1 MSKLLLL
8 LSLQKSDKSKSLF
21 NKEWCEWFAHFWEW
35 IALLLKKTTN
45 LLKKNCCFHHVFD
58 NFSLFSHFYAQE
70 QIAPIALSLAFGKEW
85 MANLLFRLQK
95 KSNLYEKPKSKFP
108 TLGNGEISTVK
119 DNFLEVGGFISVVA
133 LQLNKLETQVWFPTP
148 IQNGQD
154 WWLSYVTLL
163 LGDEDIWMVLVT

>member
-1 MSKLLLL
+1 
-8 LSLQKSDKSKSLF
+8 
-21 NKEWCEWFAHFWEW
+21 
-35 IALLLKKTTN
+35 
-45 LLKKNCCFHHVFD
+45 
-58 NFSLFSHFYAQE
+58 
-70 QIAPIALSLAFGKEW
+70 

-154 WWLSYVTLL
+154 WWLSSVTLL
-163 LGDEDIWMVLVT
+163 LGDEDIWMVLVA